1 MCVFWGSMCLKLL
14 LKDDFESS
22 KCWLDPWLSCMHD
35 CTHIYIFP
43 FLKNWFSAILTPYRH
58 LAIYRAFQLPLIA
71 ILIASRQLGGSIEI
85 SSRPSIAS
93 RQLGGSIEISSRPS
107 IASRQLVD
115 RSSFLLAFCWFVPQ
129 KILDSF
135 ICRCLFARH
144 LSTPLSVEIY
154 WTPI

>member
-1 MCVFWGSMCLKLL
+1 MTHFWNIKLVRLVVCVFWGSMCLKLL

-58 LAIYRAFQLPLIA
+58 LAIYRAFQLPLIT
-71 ILIASRQLGGSIEI
+71 IL
-85 SSRPSIAS
+85 IAS

-115 RSSFLLAFCWFVPQ
+115 RSSFLLTFCWFVPR

-135 ICRCLFARH
+135 ICRRLFARH
-144 LSTPLSVEIY
+144 LSTPLFVEIY